1 VGSTTQVGGCSCK
14 KPMSLLVKNII
25 RFILFILVQVYV
37 LSQIPPLHQFIS
49 PYLYFLFILWLPFTT
64 SRFSLLLVSFL
75 LGITLDYFLG
85 TPGLHA
91 APCVLVAYLRPF
103 LINIL
108 ISQEGAEL
116 NYAEPS
122 IKSMGFAPYSL
133 YVLVFTFI
141 HHFYLVLIEWLHF
154 GNFLYFIGK
163 VTATTGVSL
172 LLIFI
177 TEMLF
182 FRKQKFRTNT
192 A

>member
-1 VGSTTQVGGCSCK
+1 
-14 KPMSLLVKNII
+14 MSQLLKNII
-25 RFILFILVQVYV
+25 RFIIFILLQVFV
-37 LSQIPPLHQFIS
+37 LNQIPPLHQFIT
-49 PYLYFLFILWLPFTT
+49 PYLYFLFILWLPFNI
-64 SRFSLLLVSFL
+64 SRAGLLILSFL
-75 LGITLDYFLG
+75 FGLTLDYFTS

-91 APCVLVAYLRPF
+91 APCVLIAYLRPF
-103 LINIL
+103 LINLL

-122 IKSMGFAPYSL
+122 IKSLGWTPYFL

-141 HHFYLVLIEWLHF
+141 HHFYLVLLEWIQF
-154 GNFLYFIGK
+154 GNFLYFLGK
-163 VTATTGVSL
+163 VTATTGISL

-177 TEMLF
+177 AEMLF